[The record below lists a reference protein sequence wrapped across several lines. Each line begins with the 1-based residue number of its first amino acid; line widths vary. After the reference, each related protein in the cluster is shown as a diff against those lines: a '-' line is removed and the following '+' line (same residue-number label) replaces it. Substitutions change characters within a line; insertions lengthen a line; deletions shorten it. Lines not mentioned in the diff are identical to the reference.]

1 MLLWKRLMNG
11 AGQNGNLFCKTCQGW
26 GEKDTQKFSRN
37 HLRMSKNSFE
47 VDNMKSAVLL
57 NRKNWSVF
65 FQCSSLKAQLL
76 GTDEPAKHS
85 LHREL
90 EISELCTPWL
100 GYMHIGDAMVPHYI
114 TNPPHWM
121 WQWGS
126 DTEQCNGS
134 RNNPYL
140 GSVRHFSNEFSRDR
154 RQKGLLS

>member
-1 MLLWKRLMNG
+1 MHLWKRLMNG

-26 GEKDTQKFSRN
+26 GEKDAQKFSRN
-37 HLRMSKNSFE
+37 HLRMSKELIWSWQHEKCCVAQWEKLKCFLSVLILE
-47 VDNMKSAVLL
+47 SSAA
-57 NRKNWSVF
+57 RYRW
-65 FQCSSLKAQLL
+65 
-76 GTDEPAKHS
+76 AKHS
-85 LHREL
+85 LHREP
-90 EISELCTPWL
+90 EISKLCTPWL

-134 RNNPYL
+134 GNNPYL